1 MNLTV
6 PDLGSTKE
14 RGSSKLL
21 LETKTYTNN
30 LITNINTASNK
41 LSYEENLEQIDYSMV
56 MGRIQQMSLFKWK
69 DKEFFA
75 LRFFTDFVAVLVSEF
90 KKSFT
95 EEYPK
100 QVLYADSVVLALEWA
115 CLPDFHSIIMNKHL
129 TSFSDDIFLKKI
141 NWEALVQH
149 LSQNPRFVLKN
160 VLYSAMEEELINHFP
175 SVSKLEE

>member
-56 MGRIQQMSLFKWK
+56 MGRIQQMSLFK
-69 DKEFFA
+69 
-75 LRFFTDFVAVLVSEF
+75 
-90 KKSFT
+90 
-95 EEYPK
+95 
-100 QVLYADSVVLALEWA
+100 
-115 CLPDFHSIIMNKHL
+115 
-129 TSFSDDIFLKKI
+129 
-141 NWEALVQH
+141 
-149 LSQNPRFVLKN
+149 
-160 VLYSAMEEELINHFP
+160 
-175 SVSKLEE
+175 